1 MAFDS
6 IKKKINVKTLMSQ
19 SEALVE
25 NTETLNSGIK
35 RLFEVL
41 SDKKKISPEKLTD
54 TDKKIKPTKEKEE
67 KEKKKQGL
75 KFPPLPGP
83 GLLALGALAAAFAIN
98 PMTATKYL
106 AKSLLKG
113 LFRFIKRIGKIIKG
127 IAETIG
133 KLFKKIFTAIG
144 DNVKKLKN
152 FIDDKLLKPLREA
165 FESAI
170 NSKWFKKLRSFFDD
184 IVGSIK
190 TFIKNSVERFKT
202 FASDIFGKVKTFID
216 DFVNLAIDSFK
227 GILNRIGDF
236 VKTALESVRKT
247 TTELGSELVERIVK
261 PLKKKVIDELESAIK
276 IVVKT
281 IDNSL
286 NNAQFLL
293 NNFLPGKL
301 GDKFIKP
308 IRNALSG
315 LKEEPVKVITKKF
328 DDFAKNTKQLVGT
341 GVDFAQ
347 DNFKSLTESVQAG
360 LDLGKAFASDL
371 KGKFDMG
378 VQFVGDA
385 GKQFNETLQSLNP
398 TEQVKDGLNKL
409 KEGISWAAEQARSG
423 IMAPIEGPI
432 KKAFGSSSK
441 VVSNVIGGVG
451 NTLKGLLPVIEG
463 IKGVKD
469 GIMKFVDKIPG
480 IKGFKKG
487 LKSATGRF
495 DKLFTL
501 AQAAISY
508 GIRASGGVDTPIGSL
523 QGQAPGN
530 AILTAL
536 GGFIGAA
543 AGSAIGTAIGTPL
556 FGPLLGGA
564 GSVLGGVIGEE
575 AGKDI
580 SSRFSKMIPAENN
593 KDPFIENSQ
602 IFESEKYNYNP
613 FAAFFGSGEES
624 EEQPQGGFNAGPIPR
639 STPINRDF
647 GLMEEYTDDYDA
659 EVVIIKQ
666 TEVVHN
672 TKVIREKSSSQSP
685 IIVMNSGESLLNN
698 FKTRSLTQLSYS

>member
-54 TDKKIKPTKEKEE
+54 ADEKIKPTTQGKEKEIP
-67 KEKKKQGL
+67 EKK
-75 KFPPLPGP
+75 FPNLAP
-83 GLLALGALAAAFAIN
+83 LLAGLGAIGALGSAFAIN
-98 PMTATKYL
+98 PRNAAKYL
-106 AKSLLKG
+106 ARNLLKG
-113 LFRFIKRIGKIIKG
+113 FFKFIKRIGKIIKG
-127 IAETIG
+127 IAETVG
-133 KLFKKIFTAIG
+133 KLFRKIFTAIG

-184 IVGSIK
+184 VVGSIK

-227 GILNRIGDF
+227 GILNNIGDF
-236 VKTALESVRKT
+236 VKNTFESVKKGT
-247 TTELGSELVERIVK
+247 SELSSVLVERIVK
-261 PLKKKVIDELESAIK
+261 PLRKKIIDGLESALK
-276 IVVKT
+276 VVFGS
-281 IDNSL
+281 IDSRL
-286 NNAQFLL
+286 NDVQFLL
-293 NNFLPGKL
+293 NQNPLKL
-301 GDKFIKP
+301 GDRFIQP

-315 LKEEPVKVITKKF
+315 LKEEPVKVIAKKF

-347 DNFKSLTESVQAG
+347 DKFKSIAESVQAG

-371 KGKFDMG
+371 KSKFDMG

-398 TEQVKDGLNKL
+398 TEQIKGGLNKL
-409 KEGISWAAEQARSG
+409 KEGLSSVAEQTQNRIIG
-423 IMAPIEGPI
+423 PILGPI

-441 VVSNVIGGVG
+441 AVSNVIGGVG
-451 NTLKGLLPVIEG
+451 NTLKGLLPVMEA

-469 GIMKFVDKIPG
+469 GIMGFVGKIPLPP
-480 IKGFKKG
+480 GFKKG
-487 LKSATGRF
+487 LRSATGRF
-495 DKLFTL
+495 DKLFAL
-501 AQAAISY
+501 GQAAVSY
-508 GIRASGGVDTPIGSL
+508 GIRASGGAETPIGSFE
-523 QGQAPGN
+523 GQTPGN

-536 GGFIGAA
+536 GGFLGAA
-543 AGSAIGTAIGTPL
+543 AGSALGTTIGAPFTPIVAS
-556 FGPLLGGA
+556 LLGGT
-564 GSVLGGVIGEE
+564 GSILGGVLGEE
-575 AGKDI
+575 AGKAI
-580 SSRFSKMIPAENN
+580 SSNLSQSIPPENN

-602 IFESEKYNYNP
+602 IFESERYTFNP
-613 FAAFFGSGEES
+613 FEALFGSEE
-624 EEQPQGGFNAGPIPR
+624 EPQGGFNAGPIPR
-639 STPINRDF
+639 SIPINRDF

-672 TKVIREKSSSQSP
+672 TRVIREKSSSQIP